1 MGGVAEWKERAA
13 PPQGEPPPK
22 GSNASLSAML
32 ASVKRRAGRAAQ
44 PNPQP
49 PMNAP
54 REAAIKQLA
63 CGAARKRG
71 RSPKPEF
78 PALKRAVLRDRVRR
92 MVASWRRK
100 RFTSRGNER
109 LAPQEVALAQARA
122 RERVGQIVRHT
133 LTARSP
139 RMQRNQVTQWICDH
153 TVCQKCGG
161 KLAYVKQL
169 SRQALSP
176 QPAAHISACHTHTN
190 RAAWQPT
197 STPTVPGSGGS
208 VRVLVVYV
216 HGRLQHARPRD
227 IWRLAAG

>member
-1 MGGVAEWKERAA
+1 MHRVSASDEELAVAAWLRENPKIAKKYGINDCNGKTRVGSMLLQVLAFMGGTAEWRER
-13 PPQGEPPPK
+13 PPQQAEHPPK

-32 ASVKRRAGRAAQ
+32 ASVKRRAGRVAQ

-54 REAAIKQLA
+54 REAAIKQSA

-122 RERVGQIVRHT
+122 RERVSQIVRHT
-133 LTARSP
+133 LTARHAP
-139 RMQRNQVTQWICDH
+139 RAC
-153 TVCQKCGG
+153 
-161 KLAYVKQL
+161 
-169 SRQALSP
+169 
-176 QPAAHISACHTHTN
+176 SAI
-190 RAAWQPT
+190 R
-197 STPTVPGSGGS
+197 
-208 VRVLVVYV
+208 
-216 HGRLQHARPRD
+216 
-227 IWRLAAG
+227 